1 MDMRYQQ
8 FCLADRRFYDS
19 PGRVGTHQ
27 GRFALADAAPPV
39 GWTAR
44 EQDGWSHR
52 HPEGAVLPAQ
62 GWKLHVST
70 TLSDA
75 ERVLDT
81 VSGYCVDQRLAFKF
95 LSSRHGLLTRNMKY
109 ADRSGSGKFITV
121 YPPSDTSAT
130 ETADALDAALAGTP
144 GPYILSDL
152 RWNRGPVFTRYGG
165 FAPRFCLDDRG
176 ERVPAIEDPDG
187 VLVPDTR
194 EPRFTPPPWVT
205 LPEPM
210 QHHLAA
216 LGSGAPPDGFP
227 YVIREPLHFSNGGG
241 VYRAEDLRTGQPVV
255 LKEARPHAG
264 LDPSGRD
271 AVERLDSEAR
281 FVELLADE
289 PSVVD
294 FVEAFDLLEH
304 RFLAEEHVAG
314 RTLTSEMV
322 ARYPLI
328 RASVEDDAISR
339 YTGWALDVLD
349 QVAAV
354 LDRLHARGIVFGD
367 LHPHNMIVRPDG
379 RVVLVDLEMAHE
391 ADRGGLPLMGAPGY
405 VPPDGRQGAA
415 RDRYGLGCLRL
426 AMFFPLTT
434 VLALDPGKVHQY
446 LRVVEQAFP
455 VPDGFR
461 TAVLAD
467 LGTAGDADRPGPD
480 RALVE
485 QWDAG
490 TAPVDRLVERL
501 ADAVL
506 ADATP
511 ERSDRLHP
519 GDVAQLTENGLGLA
533 HGAAGVLLTVH
544 RAGVPVPQQHVEW
557 FAAACRARER
567 FGSHIGLY
575 DGAAGAALAL
585 LDLGIGDEAEAL
597 AANLLAADLD
607 DHPHH
612 LYGGVAGLGLAHLAL
627 AHDTGHERHLD
638 RALAAGELLRARA
651 LREPERSTP
660 VSRPGN
666 RAGLLWGRAGHA
678 LLHIAL
684 YEATGDDHHLDA
696 ARAAVRYD
704 LAACVRVPEDGSLQV
719 DEGWRVLPY
728 LATGSA
734 GIGLAILRLRAYAD
748 DPDLRT
754 ALDGI
759 HRAVGARFVIG
770 AGLLNG
776 RAGLVE
782 YLLSARDA
790 GLADPD
796 AAALVERHVRDLSWH
811 ATTDGTGIAV
821 VGDQSLRLSHDLGT
835 GTAGVVHVLRRAAA
849 PDRPLTGYL
858 PFLDHRI
865 LPTHDRKEVTT

>member
-19 PGRVGTHQ
+19 PERAEVRQT
-27 GRFALADAAPPV
+27 RFTLADDAPPA

-44 EQDGWSHR
+44 EHEGWSHR
-52 HPEGAVLPAQ
+52 YPEGAVLPSQ

-70 TLSDA
+70 TVADA
-75 ERVLDT
+75 ERVLDVVARHCT
-81 VSGYCVDQRLAFKF
+81 DQRLAFKF
-95 LSSRHGLLTRNMKY
+95 LSSKHGLLTRNMKY
-109 ADRSGSGKFITV
+109 AERSGSGKFVTV
-121 YPPSDTSAT
+121 YPPSDAAAI

-152 RWNRGPVFTRYGG
+152 RWNDGPVFTRFGG

-187 VLVPDTR
+187 VLAPDIR

-205 LPEPM
+205 LPRPM
-210 QHHLAA
+210 QDHLAT

-227 YVIREPLHFSNGGG
+227 YAIREPLHFSNGGG
-241 VYRAEDLRTGQPVV
+241 VYLAEDLRTGRSVV
-255 LKEARPHAG
+255 LKEARPYAG

-271 AVERLDSEAR
+271 AVERLRSEAR

-294 FVEAFDLLEH
+294 FVETFDLLEH
-304 RFLAEEHVAG
+304 RFLAEEHVEG

-328 RASVEDDAISR
+328 RASVEDDGVAR
-339 YTGWALDVLD
+339 YTDWALSALD
-349 QVAAV
+349 QVARV

-367 LHPHNMIVRPDG
+367 LHPNNMIVRPDG

-391 ADRGGLPLMGAPGY
+391 ADRVGLPLMGAPGY
-405 VPPDGRQGAA
+405 VPPDGREGVA

-426 AMFFPLTT
+426 AMFFPLNT
-434 VLALDPGKVHQY
+434 VLAIDPGKIHQY
-446 LRVVEQAFP
+446 LRVVEEAFP
-455 VPDGFR
+455 VPGDFR

-467 LGTAGDADRPGPD
+467 LGMAGDADPADPEQT
-480 RALVE
+480 LVTR
-485 QWDAG
+485 WGAG
-490 TAPVDRLVERL
+490 TAPVDRLIERL
-501 ADAVL
+501 AAAVV

-511 ERSDRLHP
+511 ARPDRLHP
-519 GDVAQLTENGLGLA
+519 GDVAQFTENGLGLA
-533 HGAAGVLLTVH
+533 HGAAGVLVTLR
-544 RAGVPVPQQHVEW
+544 RADVLVPQEHVEW
-557 FAAACRARER
+557 FAAACRGRER
-567 FGSHIGLY
+567 FGPHVGLY

-585 LDLGIGDEAEAL
+585 IDLGLHEEAQAL
-597 AANLLAADLD
+597 ATDLLAADLD
-607 DHPHH
+607 DLPHH

-627 AHDTGHERHLD
+627 ARHTGDDRHLD

-651 LREPERSTP
+651 LREPERSSP
-660 VSRPGN
+660 VSQPGD
-666 RAGLLWGRAGHA
+666 RAGLFWGRAGHA
-678 LLHIAL
+678 LLHTAL
-684 YEATGDDHHLDA
+684 YEATGSDHHLGDA
-696 ARAAVRYD
+696 RTAVLHD

-728 LATGSA
+728 LGTGSA
-734 GIGLAILRLRAYAD
+734 GIGLAILRLRPYVD
-748 DPDLRT
+748 DPGLET

-790 GLADPD
+790 GLDNRD
-796 AAALVERHVRDLSWH
+796 MSGLVARHVRDLSWH
-811 ATTDGTGIAV
+811 GMTDGTGIAV

-835 GTAGVVHVLRRAAA
+835 GTAGVIHVLRRAAA
-849 PDRPLTGYL
+849 PARSLTGYL
-858 PFLDHRI
+858 PLLDHRI
-865 LPTHDRKEVTT
+865 PATHDRKEVMT